1 MLLDGNSDIF
11 FLLKFFMGFI
21 LSPLIG
27 IAVNGFILF
36 LLTELVDGVIYTG
49 GLKFFI
55 IGGLIIGLVNFF
67 IRPIL
72 KAVSL
77 PLVLITGGM
86 FLIVINV
93 FILWFLAYFID
104 VLEFQGV
111 TLYFSGVDTYI
122 IGAIVFGVIN
132 WITHLIVK

>member
-1 MLLDGNSDIF
+1 MGLIF
-11 FLLKFFMGFI
+11 A
-21 LSPLIG
+21 PLIG
-27 IAVNGFILF
+27 IVVNGFILF
-36 LLTELVDGVIYTG
+36 MLTRLVDGINYTG
-49 GLKFFI
+49 GLKFFV
-55 IGGLIIGLVNFF
+55 IGGLIIGLINFF
-67 IRPIL
+67 IRPVL
-72 KAVSL
+72 KVVSL

-104 VLEFQGV
+104 ILEFQGV
-111 TLYFSGVDTYI
+111 TLSFSGVDTYI